1 MRLYFLLVFSLMCL
15 INALPQEIVLTVQWG
30 SEAGQIGYEKWM
42 DPAGEQVRGPSSFAV
57 GSNGDIFILDSV
69 NGRVV
74 KLFGDGSFATQ
85 FGIDST
91 YPLNDIV
98 VDSLGYLWVNN
109 YIVEDNGEVVMN
121 IYKFDSNGN
130 LLLTLP
136 NIPYGEIWRGGDSL
150 YVVRGYDGDTDSYL
164 VNKYDLQGNLLQ
176 TINLPTSETVEK
188 VVVDREG
195 NLYCWGKEYEE
206 GGEIVDVICKYSP
219 SGDFMGKVI
228 ISAADISDFLDV
240 DEAGNFYMLASE
252 EIVAV
257 YSPQGELLKGINIS
271 ISDGEMTRK
280 LLRSPTGYIYTIF
293 ADPDIAPDTS
303 ITVWRYAL

>member
-1 MRLYFLLVFSLMCL
+1 MRLYVLLVLSLMCL
-15 INALPQEIVLTVQWG
+15 TNALPQEIVLTAQRG
-30 SEAGQIGYEKWM
+30 SEAGQIGYEKWI

-85 FGIDST
+85 FSIDYT

-176 TINLPTSETVEK
+176 TINLPTTETVEK

-219 SGDFMGKVI
+219 SDDFMGKVT

-257 YSPQGELLKGINIS
+257 YSPQSELLKEINIS

-280 LLRSPTGYIYTIF
+280 LLRSSEGYIYTIS
-293 ADPDIAPDTS
+293 ADPDIAPDTP
-303 ITVWRYAL
+303 INVWRYAL